1 MCADKSLSSARSTCC
16 GTYSDRGTYSP
27 GFPTFA
33 DLLSEYRGE
42 RLTYAQNEVRCTDW
56 SLQICD
62 PERIGPTTGSTGH
75 CQHRQ
80 SCRDVQSS
88 DTILSNNAWH
98 WTTGS
103 CKIQVKIHQDGKIAI
118 LHNPEDKWTQL
129 GTDQY
134 PAVQSHVNINK
145 TVSYFDVHWDTTNIA
160 VGKLE
165 YPHVADNACDGGTLS
180 GDYCICDTTLTTS
193 AVFDSLPTRDKVLS
207 NLFVGAWNP
216 IVMYPETY
224 TALVETTADE
234 GVSVYK
240 QTDSANYSE
249 HTIFRVKG
257 VHSND
262 WIFLKNVLSTVSVC
276 DGTYFFRNS
285 PTFYDV
291 SDQTFVLAIQIMEC
305 KIASTLF
312 AAFCIYYKRSWW
324 ILNLNLHIMRLMLT
338 WIMLTD
344 TTTHH
349 HLSV

>member
-1 MCADKSLSSARSTCC
+1 MFSNISICRSDYDLYMCADKRLSSARSTCC
-16 GTYSDRGTYSP
+16 GTYADRGTYSQH
-27 GFPTFA
+27 PTYA

-42 RLTYAQNEVRCTDW
+42 RLTYAQNEIRCTDW
-56 SLQICD
+56 SLSICD
-62 PERIGPTTGSTGH
+62 PERIGPYTGATGQ
-75 CQHRQ
+75 CQHHQ

-103 CKIQVKIHQDGKIAI
+103 CNIQVKIDQDGRIAI
-118 LHNPEDKWTQL
+118 LHNPQDKWTQL

-134 PAVQSHVNINK
+134 PTVQSHVNTNK
-145 TVSYFDVHWDTTNIA
+145 TVSYFDVHWDKTNIA
-160 VGKLE
+160 VEKLE
-165 YPHVADNACDGGTLS
+165 YPHADNACDGGKLS
-180 GDYCICDTTLTTS
+180 DNYCICNTTLTTS
-193 AVFDSLPTRDKVLS
+193 TVFDSLPTRDDVLS
-207 NLFVGAWNP
+207 NLFVGAFDP

-240 QTDSANYSE
+240 EADSADYSE

-257 VHSND
+257 VHSNN

-291 SDQTFVLAIQIMEC
+291 SDQSCITF
-305 KIASTLF
+305 
-312 AAFCIYYKRSWW
+312 
-324 ILNLNLHIMRLMLT
+324 
-338 WIMLTD
+338 
-344 TTTHH
+344 
-349 HLSV
+349 LSFKL